1 MAGNLYEQGYYE
13 TGTASV
19 TQGQTVVT
27 GQGTAW
33 SQIVR
38 PADDFGKHVGMPIP
52 IASVDSDTQ
61 ITLAYPW
68 PGPTQ
73 AAAPYRVTFTPYHV
87 AYRQALQEIGQLLS
101 SGNVSALA
109 GLSLAAGNYLRAT
122 GPGAMETVAG
132 GNLDALAGL
141 AGENGKFPV
150 FTGAETMA
158 TAQLSDYAGNVVG
171 PGAST
176 DDYVAL
182 FDGASGKL
190 LKDGFAVS
198 VFMRTLLDDAD
209 AASGRSTLK
218 TPLVANLAANTDLNG
233 VVDSGFYRLS
243 GPHPNLPSVGFNYGQ
258 MIVSR
263 GDGSDSVLQLVGG
276 LNNSLLAFRTGTP
289 AAAGGAGGWND
300 WQTAYSNGSILGAV
314 SQVGG
319 VPTGAII
326 ERGSNANG
334 EYVRFADGTQ
344 ICYGTDASLTTAD
357 TAEGSFFRNLNPTT
371 LNYPASFIIAPH
383 AVPFVNK
390 ANQASGGLNLA
401 AHSGLSPSPSSISM
415 FLFGTFSG
423 ANGYLAYVAVG
434 RWF

>member
-1 MAGNLYEQGYYE
+1 MADNLYEQGYYE

-19 TQGQTVVT
+19 TQGQSVVT

-109 GLSLAAGNYLRAT
+109 GL
-122 GPGAMETVAG
+122 
-132 GNLDALAGL
+132 
-141 AGENGKFPV
+141 AGESGKFPA
-150 FTGAETMA
+150 FDAAGSMFLASLA
-158 TAQLSDYAGNVVG
+158 DYAGNVVG
-171 PGAST
+171 PDSAT
-176 DDYVAL
+176 DNNVAL

-190 LKDGFAVS
+190 LKDGFPVS
-198 VFMRTLLDDAD
+198 AFMRTLLDDAD

-233 VVDSGFYRLS
+233 IVESGFYRLS
-243 GPHPNLPSVGFNYGQ
+243 GPHPNLPSVGFEYGQ
-258 MIVSR
+258 MVVSR

-289 AAAGGAGGWND
+289 AAAGGSGGWND

-334 EYVRFADGTQ
+334 EYVRFADGAQ
-344 ICYGTDASLTTAD
+344 ICYGTNASLTTAD
-357 TAEGSFFRNLNPTT
+357 TVEGSFFRNLNPTT

-390 ANQASGGLNLA
+390 ANQAGGGLNLA
-401 AHSGLSPSPSSISM
+401 AHSGFSPSPSSISM
-415 FLFGTFSG
+415 FLFGTFNG